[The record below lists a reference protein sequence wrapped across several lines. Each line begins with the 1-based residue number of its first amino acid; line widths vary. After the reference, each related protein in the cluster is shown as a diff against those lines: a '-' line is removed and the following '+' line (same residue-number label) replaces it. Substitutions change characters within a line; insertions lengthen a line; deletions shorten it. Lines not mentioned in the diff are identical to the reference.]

1 MDRFSELAIY
11 SRGLAR
17 REQTPPWLWAGMV
30 LIALLLNG
38 LTLVGA
44 SDALVSVLAVDAEAV
59 AVDVVE
65 FEFVE
70 PERDSEQLVRND
82 AAEGEVPDDATRI
95 AEVDVDVEHETRART
110 QPAALPSPAS
120 APSPTHRAPPR
131 VTSPSERAEAEAVG
145 ASGQMLHDA
154 SDGEAAHDTPA
165 RDRGTSQAAPARTHA
180 HSPDLAP
187 LGGSTRMLRASFG
200 THGNPDDLRELDE
213 DTLARLDTREHH
225 YASFFNRL
233 RSRVLQYWDPQAAH
247 DAVDPHHSRFGT
259 KPRTTTLW
267 IQLDATGAIT
277 KLAVARDSGTDHL
290 DEEAIRAVNAAGP
303 FPNPPDGLI
312 DATGHIDFLVGF
324 TYDLSEGTQQV
335 FREHE

>member
-1 MDRFSELAIY
+1 
-11 SRGLAR
+11 
-17 REQTPPWLWAGMV
+17 MV
-30 LIALLLNG
+30 LIALLING

-44 SDALVSVLAVDAEAV
+44 SDALVRVLAVDAEHV

-70 PERDSEQLVRND
+70 PEQDREQLVRND
-82 AAEGEVPDDATRI
+82 VAEGEVPDHATRI

-131 VTSPSERAEAEAVG
+131 VTRVSVRAETEAEAEAEAQAVG

-154 SDGEAAHDTPA
+154 PDGEAAHDAAA
-165 RDRGTSQAAPARTHA
+165 REQGSGQAAPARAPA

-200 THGNPDDLRELDE
+200 ARSNPDDLRELDE

-324 TYDLSEGTQQV
+324 TFDLSEGTQQV

>member
-1 MDRFSELAIY
+1 
-11 SRGLAR
+11 
-17 REQTPPWLWAGMV
+17 MV
-30 LIALLLNG
+30 LVALLING

-44 SDALVSVLAVDAEAV
+44 SDALVSVLEVDAEAV

-70 PERDSEQLVRND
+70 PEQDREKLVHND
-82 AAEGEVPDDATRI
+82 GAEGEVPDDATRI

-110 QPAALPSPAS
+110 QPAAAPSPAS
-120 APSPTHRAPPR
+120 APRPVNRTQPR
-131 VTSPSERAEAEAVG
+131 ETSRSVQVETEAEAEAAG

-154 SDGEAAHDTPA
+154 PDGEAAHDAQARDQGTDQATPA
-165 RDRGTSQAAPARTHA
+165 RTPA
-180 HSPDLAP
+180 HSPAHPPDLAP

-200 THGNPDDLRELDE
+200 THSNPDDLRELDE

-233 RSRVLQYWDPQAAH
+233 RSRVLQSWDPQAAH

-277 KLAVARDSGTDHL
+277 KLAVARDSGAEHL